1 MARQK
6 AQTRIDPD
14 TGEALDDYCDDADI
28 SQSEVIRRAIR
39 RYLSDEGYPV
49 AAADGAGE
57 YRRELERV
65 HDELANVE
73 TTLGETVNEIEARRE
88 ARARLKRQQTL
99 VGGVALGYIA
109 ITLSLPDL
117 GWLTSAWAVAGLG
130 LAAVIT
136 YQTYW
141 IGVSDDE

>member
-1 MARQK
+1 MARKK
-6 AQTRIDPD
+6 AQTRIDSD
-14 TGEALDDYCDDADI
+14 TGEALDDYCDDVDI

-73 TTLGETVNEIEARRE
+73 TTLGKTVDEIEARRE

-117 GWLTSAWAVAGLG
+117 GWLTSAWAVAGIG

-136 YQTYW
+136 FQTYW
-141 IGVSDDE
+141 LGVSDDE